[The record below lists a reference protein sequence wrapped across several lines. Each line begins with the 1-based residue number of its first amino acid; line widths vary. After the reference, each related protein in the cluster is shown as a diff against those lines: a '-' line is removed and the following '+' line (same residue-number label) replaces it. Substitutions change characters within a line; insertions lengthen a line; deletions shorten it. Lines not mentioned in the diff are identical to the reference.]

1 VYAYIYAYIY
11 AYTHMYMPRL
21 GELGVEEAG
30 REAAELKVGREHLV
44 RVRVGGKVGIRLGLE
59 LA

>member
-1 VYAYIYAYIY
+1 
-11 AYTHMYMPRL
+11 MYMPRL

-44 RVRVGGKVGIRLGLE
+44 RVRVGGKVGIGLGLE